1 MKKREKITAKVFID
15 NGSGFDEKEPQCRIM
30 SGEDKRFE
38 FDLSSYG
45 RIKVLRLDPVDDYL
59 VLRIDRIVIVR
70 EDNSFY
76 EPDNFNSN
84 AMHHERGVLVFE
96 KKFPQIFLNMFNQ
109 KLQKV
114 IIELEY
120 IAIGKNA
127 IEYILKYKNVLL
139 MDQNRQL
146 LKQIEKM
153 DDLERN
159 IHERKKRQYENE
171 KKIGE
176 LEGKIDILR
185 FRLDI
190 LQREHAL
197 VLGPKT
203 WKITAPLRNLYNRG
217 RIIRQKTKEIFHL
230 FSKDYYLIKNSGL
243 FDGNYYLNQN
253 QDVKNIG
260 MNPLAHYM
268 ISGAKEGR
276 DPNPLFATSFYLD
289 QIPREEKQ
297 GIMPLIHY
305 MTTGVNKGLSPNPL
319 FDSSYYLEQNPEVAE
334 AGENLLAHYFA
345 KGAKEGRD
353 PNPLFDTSFYLE
365 QNPEVAKAGENPLVH
380 YLAKGAKEGRDPNP
394 LFATSFYLEQ
404 NPEVAKAGENPLAH
418 YLAKGSKE
426 GRDPN
431 PLFATSFYLE
441 QNPEVAKAS
450 ENPLVHYLAKGA
462 KEGRDPNP
470 LFDSL
475 YYVNDHPD
483 VEKDGVNPLFHYV
496 QTGFKEGK
504 NPNALFDSS
513 YYLDQ
518 IPNAVKNNVNPLVD
532 YLNGGVKKGI
542 NPSPLFNTS
551 YYLDR
556 YPDVKKSGI
565 NPLAHYIAK
574 GCKEG
579 RYASPLV
586 ENITY
591 KPLISII
598 IPIYNVEAIF
608 FRKAVKSVLNQIY
621 RNWEL
626 CIVDDGSDKAHIKSM
641 LAGCA
646 KTDPRIKVS
655 FLRKNQGIAAATNK
669 GLAVAEGRFV
679 GLLDHD
685 DVLTRDALYEIVKSI
700 NKKRA
705 DIIYSDERII
715 SAEGKYTGAF
725 FKPDF
730 SPDLL
735 FSHNYI
741 THFLVVRKSLV
752 DEVGGFSSQYDGAQ
766 DYDLLLKLTEKTI
779 KICHVSKELYRWRSI
794 STSTSADPNEK
805 HYADEAGKKALE
817 AALDRREIA
826 GKVLKTEKRFFYRVK
841 RDLLDHPLISI
852 IIPFKDGADYL
863 KSCINAILVKSRY
876 QNFEI
881 IGINNNS
888 QKSETLNIMDRLSD
902 ADKRVTFY
910 DYDVNFN
917 FSQINNYG
925 VGLANGDHIV
935 LMNNDVEII
944 NADWMESLL
953 EHSQRDDVGAV
964 GAKLYYSDNTI
975 QHAGVIVGITGFAG
989 HAHRHFPRHA
999 DGYMNRLKC
1008 IQNISAVTAALLMVK
1023 KKLYQETGGLDEKKL
1038 SVALND
1044 VDFCLRLR
1052 KKGYLNIYT
1061 PYCEAYHYESVSRG
1075 YEETPERKMRF
1086 NREIKY
1092 FQKKWGD
1099 VLDIVDPYYNPNLTT
1114 EAENFS
1120 LK

>member
-15 NGSGFDEKEPQCRIM
+15 TGSGFDEKEPQCRIM

-84 AMHHERGVLVFE
+84 AMHHEIGVLVFE

-127 IEYILKYKNVLL
+127 IEYILKYKNALL

-197 VLGPKT
+197 VLGSKT

-243 FDGNYYLNQN
+243 FDGNYYLDQN
-253 QDVKNIG
+253 QDVKNIS

-268 ISGAKEGR
+268 IRGAKEGR

-319 FDSSYYLEQNPEVAE
+319 FDTSFYLEQNPEVAE
-334 AGENLLAHYFA
+334 AGENPLAHYFA

-365 QNPEVAKAGENPLVH
+365 QNPEVAKAGENPL
-380 YLAKGAKEGRDPNP
+380 
-394 LFATSFYLEQ
+394 
-404 NPEVAKAGENPLAH
+404 AH
-418 YLAKGSKE
+418 YLI
-426 GRDPN
+426 
-431 PLFATSFYLE
+431 
-441 QNPEVAKAS
+441 
-450 ENPLVHYLAKGA
+450 KGA

-470 LFDSL
+470 LFDSSF
-475 YYVNDHPD
+475 YVNDHPD

-513 YYLDQ
+513 FYLDQ
-518 IPNAVKNNVNPLVD
+518 IPNAAKNNVNPLVD
-532 YLNGGVKKGI
+532 YLNRGVKKGI

-565 NPLAHYIAK
+565 NPLAHYIIK

-579 RYASPLV
+579 RYSSPIV

-591 KPLISII
+591 NPLISII
-598 IPIYNVEAIF
+598 IPIYNIEAIF

-655 FLRKNQGIAAATNK
+655 FLRENQGIAAATNK
-669 GLAVAEGRFV
+669 GLAVAEGGFV

-735 FSHNYI
+735 LSHNYI

-794 STSTSADPNEK
+794 ATSTSADPNEK

-852 IIPFKDGADYL
+852 IIPFKDGVDYL
-863 KSCINAILVKSRY
+863 KSCINTILVKSRY

-1008 IQNISAVTAALLMVK
+1008 IQNISAVTAALMMVK

-1092 FQKKWGD
+1092 FQKRWGD
-1099 VLDIVDPYYNPNLTT
+1099 VLDTVDPYYNPNLTT